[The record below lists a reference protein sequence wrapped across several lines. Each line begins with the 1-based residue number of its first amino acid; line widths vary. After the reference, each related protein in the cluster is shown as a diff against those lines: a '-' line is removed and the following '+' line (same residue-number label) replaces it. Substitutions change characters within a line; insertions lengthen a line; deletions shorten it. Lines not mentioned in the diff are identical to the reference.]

1 MGSLQFPNMGMGL
14 RLAAF
19 GRRSSA
25 SNYLQLILIIKK
37 EQQEGRDQTQ
47 LIMHMFDNINLK
59 CFYATPKNIV

>member
-25 SNYLQLILIIKK
+25 INGLAYTNEVQIN
-37 EQQEGRDQTQ
+37 DHDC
-47 LIMHMFDNINLK
+47 MHVTATNLRNT
-59 CFYATPKNIV
+59 FLTA